1 MEDEYMCHWTTLRST
16 IDLLLVNPENL
27 TSPTHKISFEETY
40 SAVYKCVCSH
50 KVNTGTLRKVVGF
63 NRITDTYTR
72 KELYF
77 QTLIRL

>member
-1 MEDEYMCHWTTLRST
+1 MMEDEYMGHWTTLRST

-50 KVNTGTLRKVVGF
+50 KVRGRS
-63 NRITDTYTR
+63 
-72 KELYF
+72 
-77 QTLIRL
+77 